1 MNWVTGIAVYV
12 CIWWVV
18 IFAVLPW
25 GIRTAEPNDEGHDA
39 GAPEN
44 PRLLRKALLTTAIAG
59 ALWLLYYVIVMSN
72 LFTFREP

>member
-1 MNWVTGIAVYV
+1 MGWVTGIAVYI

-25 GIRTAEPNDEGHDA
+25 GVRSAEPNNQGFDP

-44 PRLLRKALLTTAIAG
+44 PRLLLKALVTTAISAV
-59 ALWLLYYVIVMSN
+59 LWAIVFAIVNSN
-72 LFTFREP
+72 LFSFRTP